1 MQIKS
6 NTSGKLKKMIDGT
19 VFSSEFIFVRELFQ
33 NSQRAKAKNVIIKT
47 KDDKII
53 FEDDGKGCKNPSCLF
68 TLDYSDWE
76 STDEGFGIGFW
87 SCLALKNLTSVKVE
101 SYNWEAEIFVD
112 NILNDN
118 LNLDIIKKNEVMK
131 GFKVTLNIRPLDFEQ
146 ECQLDNDIVDVAQ
159 YLDLD
164 TYYNGHYISKIDIF
178 SSVEGDFVQ
187 DFKNKA
193 FNGRIS
199 ISNDS
204 YSSIDVFYEKRFVCS
219 IYNNGYIEG
228 VIELKKGSVNLKE
241 PDRRELIYDN
251 KYSELRKILTRESKK
266 LYIEFMKS
274 NPSEDIMDSY
284 SESIDYHLDV
294 KDYEKYI
301 SYDSLINHM
310 EYNPKKD
317 EIKTCNEECNSEDI
331 AITEDDNIDNSYFV
345 DGEKVEDESSDEI
358 RNSIKFSKDIYS
370 VPNQSIN
377 QNDFYMDDYTIE
389 NNHSNNQSYDSICKL
404 HDIEY
409 KTEKKDID
417 GLSKFKK
424 LVRKSNKMVWVER
437 KDVDRYSDIIAQ
449 AEYAGLKIVKVDNI
463 LYANIFRKYN
473 KMHISDFNNSF
484 YAQYSFKNICIKNMK
499 EERFL
504 KLLNPICELFDLP
517 LNTFAI
523 ANIEKNI
530 TLEYNDKVLYR
541 EKEVNKKGT
550 IYTYACVHN
559 GKIFLDRTALGLN
572 RFNLSKNSSLNI
584 YDLKAIMSCVNTIS
598 HELAHLLY
606 GTQDNT
612 INHYKTEVLIQ
623 EKITNQYIK

>member
-33 NSQRAKAKNVIIKT
+33 NSQRAKAQNVIIKT
-47 KDDKII
+47 SNDKII
-53 FEDDGKGCKNPSCLF
+53 FTDDGKGCKNPSSLF

-87 SCLALKNLTSVKVE
+87 SCLALKNLISIKVE

-112 NILNDN
+112 NILNGN
-118 LNLDIIKKNEVMK
+118 LNLDMIKKNEVME
-131 GFKVTLNIRPLDFEQ
+131 GFKVTLNIRPLDFKQ
-146 ECQLDNDIVDVAQ
+146 ECQLDNDIIDVAQ

-187 DFKNKA
+187 NFKNKI

-199 ISNDS
+199 ISKDS

-219 IYNNGYIEG
+219 IYNNGYIKG
-228 VIELKKGSVNLKE
+228 VIELKKGAVNLKE

-251 KYSELRKILTRESKK
+251 KYSELRKILARESKK

-274 NPSEDIMDSY
+274 NPGEDIIDSY
-284 SESIDYHLDV
+284 SESIDYHLDI

-301 SYDSLINHM
+301 NYDSLINHM
-310 EYNPKKD
+310 EYNPKK
-317 EIKTCNEECNSEDI
+317 EEVKTYNEECSSEEIAISEDNN
-331 AITEDDNIDNSYFV
+331 ANSSYSV
-345 DGEKVEDESSDEI
+345 DSEKSEDEFYGETGDI
-358 RNSIKFSKDIYS
+358 NKFSKDS
-370 VPNQSIN
+370 DNTHSQQIN
-377 QNDFYMDDYTIE
+377 QNDFYMDDYTVE
-389 NNHSNNQSYDSICKL
+389 NNPSNNQNYDTFYKVY
-404 HDIEY
+404 DIKD
-409 KTEKKDID
+409 KTEKKDND
-417 GLSKFKK
+417 CLSKFKK

-437 KDVDRYSDIIAQ
+437 KDVDKYSDIIAQ

-484 YAQYSFKNICIKNMK
+484 YAQYSFKNIRIKNMK

-530 TLEYNDKVLYR
+530 TLEYNDKVLFR
-541 EKEVNKKGT
+541 EKEVNKKDA

-559 GKIFLDRTALGLN
+559 GKIFLDRTALGLS
-572 RFNLSKNSSLNI
+572 RFNLSKNGSLNVN
-584 YDLKAIMSCVNTIS
+584 DLKAIMSCVNTIS

-612 INHYKTEVLIQ
+612 VNHYKTEVLIQ